1 MKKTVWNASLE
12 ESMNLVTDKYIQTS
26 LEDIEK
32 NGYKKK
38 ILGFLTVEFFMFL
51 FSFIGPYS
59 DKEVGKIL
67 YVDAEILFS
76 IPLWLGLVVIV
87 LYLFDTRKIRH
98 SRILSYYY
106 FNKNMFLMMS
116 LLNFQAIVLFTI
128 GSAMFFGS
136 LIAVVLNLSIIIFVI
151 VERYLWF
158 KKEVL
163 NGLYGNQSVSNP
175 LNDVMEKFVV
185 LGRKYGGLIIFPFVL
200 FRLFLPNKGEGIYEN
215 DILRSLVMI
224 FGIAGPILLFY
235 FSVAIVFSCIQG
247 FYINKYMEDYRILS
261 GYSIEDWYGKK
272 SKRYKESLGK

>member
-12 ESMNLVTDKYIQTS
+12 ESLNLVTDKYIQTS

-32 NGYKKK
+32 NGYGKK
-38 ILGFLTVEFFMFL
+38 ILGFLTVEFFIFL
-51 FSFIGPYS
+51 ISFIGPYS

-67 YVDAEILFS
+67 FVEAKILFS
-76 IPLWLGLVVIV
+76 IPVWLGLLVIV
-87 LYLFDTRKIRH
+87 HYLMDARKIRH
-98 SRILSYYY
+98 NRILSYYY
-106 FNKNMFLMMS
+106 FNRNMFLMVS
-116 LLNFQAIVLFTI
+116 LLNYQVFVLCAI

-136 LIAVVLNLSIIIFVI
+136 LIAVILNLSIIIFVI
-151 VERYLWF
+151 AERYLWF

-175 LNDVMEKFVV
+175 LNDVLEKFVV
-185 LGRKYGGLIIFPFVL
+185 LGRKYGGLIVFPFVVL
-200 FRLFLPNKGEGIYEN
+200 RLFLPNQGKGIYEN
-215 DILRSLVMI
+215 DFLRSLVMI
-224 FGIAGPILLFY
+224 FGIGGPILLFY
-235 FSVAIVFSCIQG
+235 FIVAIVFSCIQG

>member
-1 MKKTVWNASLE
+1 MKKTIWNASLE
-12 ESMNLVTDKYIQTS
+12 ESMGLVTDRYIQTS
-26 LEDIEK
+26 MEDMDK
-32 NGYKKK
+32 NGYRKK

-76 IPLWLGLVVIV
+76 IPLWLGLIVIV

-98 SRILSYYY
+98 NRILSYYY

-136 LIAVVLNLSIIIFVI
+136 LIAVILNLSIIIFVI

-175 LNDVMEKFVV
+175 LNDVVEKFVV
-185 LGRKYGGLIIFPFVL
+185 LGKKDVFFPEQKQAVYGAIKDGAYWLVD
-200 FRLFLPNKGEGIYEN
+200 RGEEIAESTGKAIQAGWEELKSVGN
-215 DILRSLVMI
+215 NISEFFNGGAKMEI
-224 FGIAGPILLFY
+224 SWFG
-235 FSVAIVFSCIQG
+235 
-247 FYINKYMEDYRILS
+247 
-261 GYSIEDWYGKK
+261 
-272 SKRYKESLGK
+272 

>member
-1 MKKTVWNASLE
+1 
-12 ESMNLVTDKYIQTS
+12 
-26 LEDIEK
+26 
-32 NGYKKK
+32 
-38 ILGFLTVEFFMFL
+38 
-51 FSFIGPYS
+51 
-59 DKEVGKIL
+59 
-67 YVDAEILFS
+67 
-76 IPLWLGLVVIV
+76 
-87 LYLFDTRKIRH
+87 
-98 SRILSYYY
+98 
-106 FNKNMFLMMS
+106 MMS

-136 LIAVVLNLSIIIFVI
+136 LIAVILNLSIIIFVI

-261 GYSIEDWYGKK
+261 GYSIEDWYGKE
-272 SKRYKESLGK
+272 SKRYKESLGE

>member
-1 MKKTVWNASLE
+1 M
-12 ESMNLVTDKYIQTS
+12 
-26 LEDIEK
+26 EDIEK
-32 NGYKKK
+32 NGYGKK
-38 ILGFLTVEFFMFL
+38 ILGFLTVEFFIFL
-51 FSFIGPYS
+51 ISFIGPYS
-59 DKEVGKIL
+59 DKEVGNIL
-67 YVDAEILFS
+67 FVEAKILFS
-76 IPLWLGLVVIV
+76 IPVWLGLLVIV
-87 LYLFDTRKIRH
+87 HYLMDVRKIRH

-106 FNKNMFLMMS
+106 FNKNMFLMVS
-116 LLNFQAIVLFTI
+116 LLNYQVFVLCAI

-136 LIAVVLNLSIIIFVI
+136 LIAVILNLSIIIFVI
-151 VERYLWF
+151 AERYLWF

-163 NGLYGNQSVSNP
+163 NGLYGNQLVSNP

-185 LGRKYGGLIIFPFVL
+185 LGRKYGGLIVFPFVL

-224 FGIAGPILLFY
+224 FGIGGPILLFY

-272 SKRYKESLGK
+272 SKQYKESLGE